1 MFFLMALTCCACVGE
16 GHGSVGPG
24 FLDARL
30 QNLHRSK
37 FNLGDDGLHTEGPPA
52 RGGGALSGRQAAVP
66 INSPVAFGLEAPAC
80 GGGAPTSSCSAG
92 LGGRHCVTA
101 FSPLWS
107 AGAPRRL
114 PHAQQVGHG
123 AASSPS
129 CWFPYWPP
137 RLRLC
142 KGGALCGP
150 LPMAPPTAEGGR
162 LVWAIAHG
170 PPDCGRG
177 APCCWFPYWP
187 PRLRK
192 GGALLFRLAPPTSLV
207 QGGRLVVGS
216 PTATTRVAPALVR
229 PKRAPTAAGHTAIK
243 LNYVQFLF
251 LICYRYLIVFL

>member
-1 MFFLMALTCCACVGE
+1 
-16 GHGSVGPG
+16 
-24 FLDARL
+24 
-30 QNLHRSK
+30 
-37 FNLGDDGLHTEGPPA
+37 
-52 RGGGALSGRQAAVP
+52 
-66 INSPVAFGLEAPAC
+66 
-80 GGGAPTSSCSAG
+80 
-92 LGGRHCVTA
+92 
-101 FSPLWS
+101 
-107 AGAPRRL
+107 
-114 PHAQQVGHG
+114 
-123 AASSPS
+123 
-129 CWFPYWPP
+129 
-137 RLRLC
+137 
-142 KGGALCGP
+142 LCGP